1 MNWGAAGAV
10 VNSAG
15 QSIGFDIVALYII
28 GAVIITLVV
37 SALLAGIVVAAD
49 KNSNQK
55 TFLEVFKD
63 VAKVVGLI
71 FFVILALTSC

>member
-1 MNWGAAGAV
+1 MNWGAAVAV

-15 QSIGFDIVALYII
+15 QSLGFEIVSLYIV

-37 SALLAGIVVAAD
+37 SALIAGIVVAAD
-49 KNSNQK
+49 KSSSQK
-55 TFLEVFKD
+55 TFFEVFKD

-71 FFVILALTSC
+71 FFALLALSSC